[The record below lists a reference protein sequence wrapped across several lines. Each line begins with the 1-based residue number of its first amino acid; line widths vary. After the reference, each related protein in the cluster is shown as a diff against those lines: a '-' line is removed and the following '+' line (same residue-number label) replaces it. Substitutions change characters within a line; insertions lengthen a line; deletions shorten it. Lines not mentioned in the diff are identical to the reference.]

1 MGAKVES
8 VQTGRPR
15 SMGQEGADDPLDRP
29 WTSAI
34 WKQPVSGSVWA
45 GPEGLA
51 GDAQVNRRVHGGPER
66 ALLLYSAHHYQA
78 WQADWGGSRL
88 GPGSFGENLTVAGL
102 DELLVCVG
110 DRYRVGE
117 VRLEVSGPREPCNN
131 LVRRH
136 RRPSLIDEVIT
147 TGRAGWYA
155 RVEAPGSIEAGMEIV
170 LLDRPFPQ
178 WPIARA
184 AAVKRARAADPESA
198 ALLAQ
203 CPALLADWREKLGR
217 LESERVS

>member
-1 MGAKVES
+1 MSCRVES

-15 SMGQEGADDPLDRP
+15 SLGREEAEDPFDRP

-34 WKQPVSGSVWA
+34 WKQPVSGPVWA

-51 GDAQVNRRVHGGPER
+51 GDAQVNRRVHGGSER
-66 ALLLYSAHHYQA
+66 ALLLYAGRHYPA
-78 WQADWGGSRL
+78 WQAEWGGSRL
-88 GPGSFGENLTVAGL
+88 APGSFGENLTVAGL
-102 DELLVCVG
+102 DELVVCVG
-110 DRYRVGE
+110 DRYRIGE

-131 LVRRH
+131 LARRH
-136 RRPSLIDEVIT
+136 RRRSLIDEVIA
-147 TGRAGWYA
+147 TGRSGWYA
-155 RVEAPGSIEAGMEIV
+155 RVEAPGSIEAGMEII

-184 AAVKRARAADPESA
+184 AAAKRDRGDDPETA

-203 CPALLADWREKLGR
+203 CPALLADWRARLGR
-217 LESERVS
+217 LEGERVS